1 MKATK
6 EKMYLYNVQNL
17 NTKSNIS
24 RANESYKR
32 EDVFI

>member
-6 EKMYLYNVQNL
+6 EKMYLHNVQNL
-17 NTKSNIS
+17 NTKPNIS
-24 RANESYKR
+24 RSNESYKR